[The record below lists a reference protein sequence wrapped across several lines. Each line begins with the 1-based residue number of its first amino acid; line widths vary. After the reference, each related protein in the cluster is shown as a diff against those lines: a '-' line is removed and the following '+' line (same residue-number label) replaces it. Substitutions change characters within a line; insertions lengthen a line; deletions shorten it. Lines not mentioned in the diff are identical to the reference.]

1 MRDEGILTFYNLIN
15 VAAKGKK
22 PVEKLVPIGIIAYY
36 ANKTIGFNRLYAAK
50 GANYKLDKLV
60 RAYATELPETAKYV
74 ILEDKRQYRIADM
87 NAIVDEDAVDLS
99 LERLSINF
107 EVEEASGPVTSI
119 TTSSNGG
126 I

>member
-15 VAAKGKK
+15 TALPGAKPK
-22 PVEKLVPIGIIAYY
+22 EKLKEIGLIAYY

-60 RAYATELPETAKYV
+60 RAYATELPESAKYV
-74 ILEDKRQYRIADM
+74 ILEDGRQYRIADI
-87 NAIVDEDAVDLS
+87 NAIVDEDAIDLS
-99 LERLSINF
+99 LERLNKNF
-107 EVEEASGPVTSI
+107 EVLAASGPVTSSV
-119 TTSSNGG
+119 TTSS